1 MVPHFYN
8 TASMAQFFRP
18 AGNRLTNDKR
28 KAIAVQ
34 ALAGA
39 EPLSSL
45 ARRNGVSRPTVYRHV
60 STASA
65 ALDEAFQTAR
75 SADADQVL
83 FTLPVTRQWLD
94 QVIVALT
101 MVGHVSFRGT
111 LELMRDLFGVS
122 ISLGTIHT
130 VLQQA
135 AQRAITINTRI
146 DLSTI
151 RVGLHDELF
160 QGSQPVLAGID
171 VASTYCYL
179 LAPEAHRDGDTWA
192 IHLLDLQAQGL
203 HPEYTIADAG
213 TGLRAGQNIAW
224 PDTPCH
230 GDVFHI
236 IEQGRSLA
244 TLWHRVASGA
254 CIGREQL
261 EARLANPRRR
271 CEDSLLEAELETLR
285 RNEAHAHELAAD
297 LRTLVQWLERDILS
311 LAGPEL
317 ATRQLLFDFVVA
329 ELQQREAQDLSR
341 TGAYR
346 RALQNQRDTLLAFAG
361 LLDEKLDAIAH
372 THTVARNLV
381 REVCVLHRRSETSS
395 AFWQE
400 WNRLLARIGRRF
412 HDVYAAV
419 SGALRSTPRS
429 SSLVENLNSRIR
441 ICLTNRRHL
450 DGGRAWLGLL
460 QFVFNHRRFARS
472 RCVER
477 VGRSPNELMTGKPHD
492 HWLTLLDLGPL
503 QPLRT

>member
-1 MVPHFYN
+1 MTQN
-8 TASMAQFFRP
+8 TRS
-18 AGNRLTNDKR
+18 GVGRLSDDKR
-28 KAIAVQ
+28 KAIALQ
-34 ALAGA
+34 ALARSEPISVLA
-39 EPLSSL
+39 E
-45 ARRNGVSRPTVYRHV
+45 RNGVSRPTVYRQIG
-60 STASA
+60 TASA
-65 ALDEAFQTAR
+65 ALDEAFDTTRA
-75 SADADQVL
+75 ADADQVL
-83 FTLPVTRQWLD
+83 FMLPVTRQWLD

-111 LELMRDLFGVS
+111 LELLHDLLGVS
-122 ISLGTIHT
+122 TSLGTIHT

-135 AQRAITINTRI
+135 AQRAMAITAGV
-146 DLSTI
+146 DLCAI

-179 LAPEAHRDGDTWA
+179 LAPETHRDGDTWA

-203 HPEYTIADAG
+203 DPEHTIADAG
-213 TGLRAGQNIAW
+213 TGLRAGQKIAW

-236 IEQGRSLA
+236 IEQGKSLA

-254 CIGREQL
+254 RTEREQL

-271 CEDSLLEAELETLR
+271 CEDSILEAALETLG

-311 LAGPEL
+311 LAGPDL

-329 ELQQREAQDLSR
+329 ELQQREAQDPSR

-346 RALQNQRDTLLAFAG
+346 RALQNQRDGLLAFAG
-361 LLDEKLDAIAH
+361 LLDEKLDAIAQ
-372 THTVARNLV
+372 THNVARALV
-381 REVCVLHRRSETSS
+381 REVCILHRKSETSS
-395 AFWQE
+395 AFWQG
-400 WNRLLARIGRRF
+400 WNRLLTRIGRPF

-419 SGALRSTPRS
+419 SEALRSTPRS
-429 SSLVENLNSRIR
+429 SSLVENLNSRLR
-441 ICLTNRRHL
+441 VCLTNRRHL
-450 DGGRAWLGLL
+450 KGGRTWLGLL

-472 RCVER
+472 RRLER
-477 VGRSPNELMTGKPHD
+477 TGKSPRELMSGKSHD
-492 HWLTLLDLGPL
+492 HWLTLLGLGPL
-503 QPLRT
+503 QPQRG